1 MRIKPKFHLVDPFG
15 FFYAFIPNEATWL
28 YEMKRIGDD
37 ALHQPYE
44 CSGDAKT
51 VLFAKRHFDNLA
63 GDLALVVLPEADLQ
77 DPIAVAGVLIH
88 ESVHIMQFALD
99 SVGEERPGEEM
110 MAYGIQRI
118 SMDLL
123 QDFRRTRL

>member
-15 FFYAFIPNEATWL
+15 FYYAFIPNEATWT
-28 YEMKRIGDD
+28 YEMRRIGGD
-37 ALHQPYE
+37 APLQGYE
-44 CSGDAKT
+44 CGGDAKT
-51 VLFAKRHFDNLA
+51 VLFRSRYFDNLS

-77 DPIAVAGVLIH
+77 NPLGIAGVLIH
-88 ESVHIMQFALD
+88 EAVHIFQFALE
-99 SVGEERPGEEM
+99 SVGEENVGDET

-123 QDFRRTRL
+123 EDFRRTRL